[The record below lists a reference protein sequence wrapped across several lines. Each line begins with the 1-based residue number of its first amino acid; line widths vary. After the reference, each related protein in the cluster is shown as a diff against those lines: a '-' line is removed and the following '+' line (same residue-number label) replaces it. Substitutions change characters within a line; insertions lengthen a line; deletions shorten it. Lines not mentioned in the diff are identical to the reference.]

1 MAAPGADSTFAAPS
15 PDRPLPFNA
24 NDEVDSMKLAVPDMI
39 SNSYFPAEAA
49 VELGF
54 FKAEGLD
61 VSLELI
67 FPVDKA
73 YAALRDGAV
82 DFVGGSAHSALAA
95 FPEFRGVKLI
105 GAQAQGMY
113 WFLVMHAD
121 LKARRGDVAAVKGRR
136 IGAAPWVDKGLRGLL
151 TEAGIDIVCDDVTIA
166 PVPGAAGAGTNFGLT
181 AAKALEDRK
190 IDGFWANGMG
200 AEVAVRRGVGTI
212 VLDVRRGD
220 GPKACFN
227 FTAATIATTDA
238 LIAQS
243 PQKAAA
249 AVRAIVK
256 TQAALKANLERAGE
270 VGKKLFPPSEAALIT
285 ELIRRDL
292 PYYDAALSPEFVAVM
307 TEFARGQGLLAG
319 RVFYTDVVATQF
331 APLWKR

>member
-1 MAAPGADSTFAAPS
+1 MLM
-15 PDRPLPFNA
+15 R
-24 NDEVDSMKLAVPDMI
+24 LAVPDMI

-61 VSLELI
+61 VELELI

-95 FPEFRGVKLI
+95 FPNFHGAKLI
-105 GAQAQGMY
+105 CAQAQGMY
-113 WFLVMHAD
+113 WFLVMHTD
-121 LKARRGDVAAVKGRR
+121 LHARRGDLAVVKGRS
-136 IGAAPWVDKGLRGLL
+136 IGAAPWVDKGLRCLL
-151 TEAGIDIVCDDVTIA
+151 AEAGIDLGRDRVKIA
-166 PVPGAAGAGTNFGLT
+166 PVPGSLEAGVNFGVT

-200 AEVAVRRGVGTI
+200 AEVAVRRGIGTV

-220 GPKACFN
+220 GPKPCFN
-227 FTAATIATTDA
+227 YTAATIAATDA
-238 LIAQS
+238 LIARA
-243 PQKAAA
+243 PDTVAA

-256 TQAALKANLERAGE
+256 TQAALKADVTRAAT
-270 VGKKLFPPSEAALIT
+270 VGNALFPPSEAALIVD
-285 ELIRRDL
+285 LIRRDL
-292 PYYDAALSPEFVAVM
+292 PYYDAMLSREFVDGM
-307 TEFARGQGLLAG
+307 SNFARRQGILDGEVA
-319 RVFYTDVVATQF
+319 YEQIAATQF
-331 APLWKR
+331 AMLWHT